1 MGRIT
6 TTRLSWSV
14 KGHRLLDDIDMAA
27 HDGGIVGLLGPNGSG
42 KSTLLRLLAGL
53 RRPETGTVSYDD
65 TSLDELGRR
74 VLARRLAVVE
84 QDVSAH
90 HHVSVR
96 QVVELGRTP
105 FRGRFDAL
113 TEHDR
118 RVVDAALERT
128 DLTEKQGRSWHTL
141 SGGEK
146 QRTQLA
152 RALAQEP
159 REILLDEPTNH
170 LDIRHQLELLELLT
184 SLDVTCVVALHDLN
198 LAARY
203 CDHIVVLDH
212 GRVAAAGSPE
222 EVLTPDLIEAVYGV
236 RALVDR
242 EPATGTTRVTYLTSA
257 THHPTAGRS
266 TPLEGAPRSLRVR
279 RPSPTPDSGAGR
291 AR

>member
-1 MGRIT
+1 MGTIT
-6 TTRLSWSV
+6 ATRLSWSV
-14 KGHRLLDDIDMAA
+14 KGHRLLDSIDMAA
-27 HDGGIVGLLGPNGSG
+27 RDGKTVGLLGPNGSG

-53 RRPETGTVSYDD
+53 RRPDAGTVHYDD
-65 TSLDELGRR
+65 TGLHELHRR

-90 HHVSVR
+90 HHVTVR

-105 FRGRFDAL
+105 FRGRFGSL

-118 RVVDAALERT
+118 RIVDAALERT
-128 DLTEKQGRSWHTL
+128 DLTGKQQRSWSTL

-170 LDIRHQLELLELLT
+170 LDIRHQLELLDLLT
-184 SLDVTCVVALHDLN
+184 TLDVTCVVALHDLN

-203 CDHIVVLDH
+203 CDHVVVLDH
-212 GRVAAAGSPE
+212 GQVAAAGTPE
-222 EVLTPDLIEAVYGV
+222 AVLAPDLIRSVYGV
-236 RALVDR
+236 DVLVDR
-242 EPATGTTRVTYLTSA
+242 EHTTGALRITYLAATATRPVRLSAHATSTCA
-257 THHPTAGRS
+257 PAG
-266 TPLEGAPRSLRVR
+266 
-279 RPSPTPDSGAGR
+279 
-291 AR
+291 

>member
-14 KGHRLLDDIDMAA
+14 KGHRLLDGIEMAA
-27 HDGGIVGLLGPNGSG
+27 PDGKIVGLLGPNGSG

-53 RRPETGTVSYDD
+53 RRPDTGTIRYDD
-65 TSLDELGRR
+65 TSLGDLGRR
-74 VLARRLAVVE
+74 VRARRLAVVE
-84 QDVSAH
+84 QDASAH
-90 HHVSVR
+90 HHVNVR

-113 TEHDR
+113 TERDR
-118 RVVDAALERT
+118 RIVDSALERT
-128 DLTEKQGRSWHTL
+128 GIGDKQHRSWHTL

-170 LDIRHQLELLELLT
+170 LDIRHQLELLDLLT
-184 SLDVTCVVALHDLN
+184 QLHVTCVVALHDLN

-203 CDHIVVLDH
+203 CDHVVVLDG
-212 GRVAAAGSPE
+212 GRVAAAGAPE
-222 EVLTPDLIEAVYGV
+222 AVLTPDLIESVYGV
-236 RALVDR
+236 HVLVDR
-242 EPATGTTRVTYLTSA
+242 EHATGTLRITYLAAARTTA
-257 THHPTAGRS
+257 TGRQG
-266 TPLEGAPRSLRVR
+266 P
-279 RPSPTPDSGAGR
+279 
-291 AR
+291 

>member
-6 TTRLSWSV
+6 TTQLSWSV
-14 KGHRLLDDIDMAA
+14 KGHRLLDNIEMAA
-27 HDGGIVGLLGPNGSG
+27 HDGKTVGLLGPNGSG

-53 RRPETGTVSYDD
+53 RRPDIGTIRYDD
-65 TSLDELGRR
+65 TALNDLSAR

-90 HHVSVR
+90 NHVNVR

-118 RVVDAALERT
+118 RIVDAALERT
-128 DLTEKQGRSWHTL
+128 DITDKQHRTWHTL
-141 SGGEK
+141 SGGER

-170 LDIRHQLELLELLT
+170 LDIRHQLELLDLLT
-184 SLDVTCVVALHDLN
+184 SLDVTCVIALHDLN

-212 GRVAAAGSPE
+212 GQVAAAGAPE
-222 EVLTPDLIEAVYGV
+222 SVLTPDLIKSVYGV
-236 RALVDR
+236 NVLVDR
-242 EPATGTTRVTYLTSA
+242 EHTTGTLRITYLAA
-257 THHPTAGRS
+257 TATRS
-266 TPLEGAPRSLRVR
+266 TAREAMPLGLQ
-279 RPSPTPDSGAGR
+279 
-291 AR
+291 

>member
-1 MGRIT
+1 MGTIT
-6 TTRLSWSV
+6 TTQLSWSV
-14 KGHRLLDDIDMAA
+14 KGHRLLDSIDMAA
-27 HDGGIVGLLGPNGSG
+27 HDGKTVGLLGPNGSG

-53 RRPETGTVSYDD
+53 RRPDTGTVRYDD
-65 TSLDELGRR
+65 TSLDDLSRR

-90 HHVSVR
+90 HHVNVR

-118 RVVDAALERT
+118 RIVDAALERT
-128 DLTEKQGRSWHTL
+128 DITDKQHQSWHTL
-141 SGGEK
+141 SGGER

-159 REILLDEPTNH
+159 QEILLDEPTNH
-170 LDIRHQLELLELLT
+170 LDIRHQLELLDLLT

-203 CDHIVVLDH
+203 CDHIVILDH
-212 GRVAAAGSPE
+212 GQVAAAGAPE
-222 EVLTPDLIEAVYGV
+222 AVLTPDLIKSVYAVDV
-236 RALVDR
+236 LVDR
-242 EPATGTTRVTYLTSA
+242 EPTTGALRITYLAA
-257 THHPTAGRS
+257 TATRTTTAK
-266 TPLEGAPRSLRVR
+266 PLRLDA
-279 RPSPTPDSGAGR
+279 
-291 AR
+291 

>member
-14 KGHRLLDDIDMAA
+14 NGHRLLDDIEMEA
-27 HDGGIVGLLGPNGSG
+27 HEGKTVGLLGPNGSG

-53 RRPETGTVSYDD
+53 RRPDTGTIRYDD
-65 TSLDELGRR
+65 TDLGDLGRR
-74 VLARRLAVVE
+74 MLARRLAVVE

-90 HHVSVR
+90 HHVNVR

-118 RVVDAALERT
+118 RIVDAALRRADIT
-128 DLTEKQGRSWHTL
+128 DKQHRIWHTL

-170 LDIRHQLELLELLT
+170 LDIRHQLELLDLLAT
-184 SLDVTCVVALHDLN
+184 LDATCVVALHDLN

-203 CDHIVVLDH
+203 CDHVVVLDH
-212 GRVAAAGSPE
+212 GRVAAAGAPAD
-222 EVLTPDLIEAVYGV
+222 VLTPDLIRSVYGV
-236 RALVDR
+236 DVLVDR
-242 EPATGTTRVTYLTSA
+242 EPTTGTLRITYLASTA
-257 THHPTAGRS
+257 ARPTAREA
-266 TPLEGAPRSLRVR
+266 TRLDLR
-279 RPSPTPDSGAGR
+279 
-291 AR
+291 

>member
-6 TTRLSWSV
+6 THRLSWSV
-14 KGHRLLDDIDMAA
+14 KGHRLLDGIDMAV
-27 HDGGIVGLLGPNGSG
+27 HDGKVVGLLGPNGSG

-53 RRPETGTVSYDD
+53 RRPDTGTVRYDD
-65 TSLDELGRR
+65 TSLNDLGRR

-90 HHVSVR
+90 HHVNVR

-113 TEHDR
+113 TERDR
-118 RVVDAALERT
+118 RIVDEALERT
-128 DLTEKQGRSWHTL
+128 EITDKQHRSWHTL

-146 QRTQLA
+146 QRAQLA

-170 LDIRHQLELLELLT
+170 LDIRHQLELLDLLT

-203 CDHIVVLDH
+203 CDHLVLLDQ
-212 GRVAAAGSPE
+212 GEVAAAGAPE
-222 EVLTPDLIEAVYGV
+222 DVLTPDLIKRVYGV
-236 RALVDR
+236 EVLVDR
-242 EPATGTTRVTYLTSA
+242 EPATGTLRVTYLA
-257 THHPTAGRS
+257 TAARTAAVPTGR
-266 TPLEGAPRSLRVR
+266 PAPR
-279 RPSPTPDSGAGR
+279 
-291 AR
+291 

>member
-1 MGRIT
+1 MGSIT

-14 KGHRLLDDIDMAA
+14 KGRQLLDTIDMQAP
-27 HDGGIVGLLGPNGSG
+27 DGKTVGLLGPNGSG

-53 RRPETGTVSYDD
+53 RRPDTGTVRYDG
-65 TSLDELGRR
+65 TALEELGRR

-84 QDVSAH
+84 QDVAAH
-90 HHVSVR
+90 HHVTVR

-105 FRGRFDAL
+105 FRGRFDGL
-113 TEHDR
+113 SGHDR

-128 DLTEKQGRSWHTL
+128 DLTHRQHRGWHTL

-170 LDIRHQLELLELLT
+170 LDIRHQLELLDLLAT
-184 SLDVTCVVALHDLN
+184 LDVTCVVALHDLN

-203 CDHIVVLDH
+203 CDHIVVLHH
-212 GRVAAAGSPE
+212 GEVAAAGAPE
-222 EVLTPDLIEAVYGV
+222 TVLTPELVQSVYGV
-236 RALVDR
+236 KVLVDR
-242 EPATGTTRVTYLTSA
+242 EPATGTLRITYLASTA
-257 THHPTAGRS
+257 TRETDTRK
-266 TPLEGAPRSLRVR
+266 PLSDLCQ
-279 RPSPTPDSGAGR
+279 
-291 AR
+291 

>member
-6 TTRLSWSV
+6 TTQLSWSV
-14 KGHRLLDDIDMAA
+14 KGHRLLDSIEMAA
-27 HDGGIVGLLGPNGSG
+27 HDGKIVGLLGPNGSG

-53 RRPETGTVSYDD
+53 RRPDTGTIHLDDVSLHDL
-65 TSLDELGRR
+65 SRR
-74 VLARRLAVVE
+74 VRARRLAVVE

-90 HHVSVR
+90 NHVNVR

-128 DLTEKQGRSWHTL
+128 DITGKQHQGWHTL
-141 SGGEK
+141 SGGER
-146 QRTQLA
+146 QRAQLA

-159 REILLDEPTNH
+159 QEILLDEPTNH
-170 LDIRHQLELLELLT
+170 LDIRHQLELLDLLT

-203 CDHIVVLDH
+203 CDRIVVLDH
-212 GRVAAAGSPE
+212 GQVAAAGDPE
-222 EVLTPDLIEAVYGV
+222 AVLTPDLVKSVYGV
-236 RALVDR
+236 DVLVDH
-242 EPATGTTRVTYLTSA
+242 EHTTGTLRITYLAA
-257 THHPTAGRS
+257 TATRTTA
-266 TPLEGAPRSLRVR
+266 TKAMQLDPQ
-279 RPSPTPDSGAGR
+279 
-291 AR
+291 

>member
-6 TTRLSWSV
+6 TTELSWSV
-14 KGHRLLDDIDMAA
+14 KGHRLLDSIEMAA
-27 HDGGIVGLLGPNGSG
+27 HDGKTVGLLGPNGSG

-53 RRPETGTVSYDD
+53 RRPDTGTVRYDD
-65 TSLDELGRR
+65 TSLDGLGRR

-90 HHVSVR
+90 HHVTVR

-113 TEHDR
+113 TGHDR
-118 RVVDAALERT
+118 RIVGAALERT
-128 DLTEKQGRSWHTL
+128 DMADKQHRSWHTL

-170 LDIRHQLELLELLT
+170 LDIRHQLELLDLLAA
-184 SLDVTCVVALHDLN
+184 LDVTCVVALHDLN

-203 CDHIVVLDH
+203 CDHIVVLQH
-212 GRVAAAGSPE
+212 GQVAAAGAPE
-222 EVLTPDLIEAVYGV
+222 AVLTPDLIESVYGV
-236 RALVDR
+236 NALVDR
-242 EPATGTTRVTYLTSA
+242 EHTTGTLRVTYLASTA
-257 THHPTAGRS
+257 TRTTATRAMQ
-266 TPLEGAPRSLRVR
+266 PDPR
-279 RPSPTPDSGAGR
+279 
-291 AR
+291 

>member
-6 TTRLSWSV
+6 ADGLSWSV
-14 KGHRLLDDIDMAA
+14 KGHRLLDGIDMAA
-27 HDGGIVGLLGPNGSG
+27 HDGQIVGLLGPNGSG

-53 RRPETGTVSYDD
+53 RRPDTGTVRYDD
-65 TSLDELGRR
+65 TDLRHLSRR

-90 HHVSVR
+90 NHVSVR

-113 TEHDR
+113 SEHDQR
-118 RVVDAALERT
+118 IVDAALERA
-128 DLTEKQGRSWHTL
+128 DITEKQHRAWHTL

-170 LDIRHQLELLELLT
+170 LDIRHQLELLDLLG
-184 SLDVTCVVALHDLN
+184 SLDVTCVIALHDLN

-203 CDHIVVLDH
+203 CDHVVILDH
-212 GRVAAAGSPE
+212 GQVVAAGAPE
-222 EVLTPDLIEAVYGV
+222 TVLIPELIESVYGV
-236 RALVDR
+236 NTLVDR
-242 EPATGTTRVTYLTSA
+242 EPSTGSLRITYLAVTTSEK
-257 THHPTAGRS
+257 TITKSMSPV
-266 TPLEGAPRSLRVR
+266 AP
-279 RPSPTPDSGAGR
+279 
-291 AR
+291 

>member
-14 KGHRLLDDIDMAA
+14 KGHRLLDTIDMAA
-27 HDGGIVGLLGPNGSG
+27 PDGKIVGLLGPNGSG

-53 RRPETGTVSYDD
+53 RRPDTGTIHYDD
-65 TSLDELGRR
+65 TRLDDLSRR
-74 VLARRLAVVE
+74 VVARRLAVVE

-105 FRGRFDAL
+105 FRGRFDAM

-128 DLTEKQGRSWHTL
+128 DITDRQHRSWHSL

-146 QRTQLA
+146 QRAQLA

-170 LDIRHQLELLELLT
+170 LDIRHQLELLDLLT

-212 GRVAAAGSPE
+212 GQVAAAGAPE
-222 EVLTPDLIEAVYGV
+222 AVLTPDLIKAVYGV
-236 RALVDR
+236 NVLIDR
-242 EPATGTTRVTYLTSA
+242 EHTTDTLRITYLAA
-257 THHPTAGRS
+257 TATRTTAGQAMRLD
-266 TPLEGAPRSLRVR
+266 PQ
-279 RPSPTPDSGAGR
+279 
-291 AR
+291 

>member
-6 TTRLSWSV
+6 STELSWSV
-14 KGHRLLDDIDMAA
+14 KGHRLLDNIEMAA
-27 HDGGIVGLLGPNGSG
+27 QDGKIVGLLGPNGSG

-53 RRPETGTVSYDD
+53 RRPDTGIVRYDD
-65 TSLDELGRR
+65 TSLRDLGRR

-90 HHVSVR
+90 NHVSVR

-113 TEHDR
+113 TRHDQQI
-118 RVVDAALERT
+118 VDAALERV
-128 DLTEKQGRSWHTL
+128 DVADKQHRAWHTL

-159 REILLDEPTNH
+159 REIVLDEPTNH
-170 LDIRHQLELLELLT
+170 LDIRHQLELLALLRT
-184 SLDVTCVVALHDLN
+184 LDVTCVVALHDLN

-203 CDHIVVLDH
+203 CDHIVILDH
-212 GRVAAAGSPE
+212 GQVVAAGTPE
-222 EVLTPDLIEAVYGV
+222 TALTSDLIELVYGV
-236 RALVDR
+236 NVLIDR
-242 EPATGTTRVTYLTSA
+242 EPTTGILRVTYLA
-257 THHPTAGRS
+257 A
-266 TPLEGAPRSLRVR
+266 TPLG
-279 RPSPTPDSGAGR
+279 TT
-291 AR
+291 ARKAMQLDPQ

>member
-6 TTRLSWSV
+6 TDHLSWSV
-14 KGHRLLDDIDMAA
+14 KGHRLLDGIEMAA
-27 HDGGIVGLLGPNGSG
+27 HDGKTVGLLGPNGSG

-53 RRPETGTVSYDD
+53 RRPDTGTVRYDD
-65 TSLDELGRR
+65 TCLADLGRR

-90 HHVSVR
+90 HHVNVR

-118 RVVDAALERT
+118 RIVDAALERT
-128 DLTEKQGRSWHTL
+128 DLTDKQHRSWHTL

-146 QRTQLA
+146 QRAQLA

-170 LDIRHQLELLELLT
+170 LDIRHQLELLDLLT

-198 LAARY
+198 LTARY
-203 CDHIVVLDH
+203 CDHIVVMDH
-212 GRVAAAGSPE
+212 GQVAAAGAPE
-222 EVLTPDLIEAVYGV
+222 AVLTPELIRSVYGV
-236 RALVDR
+236 DVLVDR
-242 EPATGTTRVTYLTSA
+242 EHTTGALRITYLAAATTRT
-257 THHPTAGRS
+257 TAR
-266 TPLEGAPRSLRVR
+266 TTMPVDAP
-279 RPSPTPDSGAGR
+279 
-291 AR
+291 

>member
-6 TTRLSWSV
+6 TSELSWSV
-14 KGHRLLDDIDMAA
+14 KGHRLLDSIEMTAR
-27 HDGGIVGLLGPNGSG
+27 DGKIVGLLGPNGSG

-53 RRPETGTVSYDD
+53 RRPDTGVVRYDG
-65 TSLDELGRR
+65 TSLHDLGRR

-84 QDVSAH
+84 QDVAAH
-90 HHVSVR
+90 NHVTAL

-118 RVVDAALERT
+118 RIVDAALERT
-128 DLTEKQGRSWHTL
+128 DVTDRQHRSRHTL

-170 LDIRHQLELLELLT
+170 LDIRHQLELLELLG

-203 CDHIVVLDH
+203 CDHVVVLNH
-212 GRVAAAGSPE
+212 GHVVAKGVPE
-222 EVLTPDLIEAVYGV
+222 AVLTPDLIESVYGV
-236 RALVDR
+236 KVLVDR
-242 EPATGTTRVTYLTSA
+242 EHTTATLRITYLAA
-257 THHPTAGRS
+257 TATRTTA
-266 TPLEGAPRSLRVR
+266 TTEMHLDR
-279 RPSPTPDSGAGR
+279 RERCRGGPP
-291 AR
+291 

>member
-6 TTRLSWSV
+6 ATELSWSV
-14 KGHRLLDDIDMAA
+14 KGHRLLDNIEMAA
-27 HDGGIVGLLGPNGSG
+27 HDGKIVGLLGPNGSG

-53 RRPETGTVSYDD
+53 RRPDTGIVRYDD
-65 TSLDELGRR
+65 TSLHDLGRR

-90 HHVSVR
+90 NHVSVR

-113 TEHDR
+113 TEHDQQI
-118 RVVDAALERT
+118 VDAALERA
-128 DLTEKQGRSWHTL
+128 DIADKQHQSWHTL

-170 LDIRHQLELLELLT
+170 LDIRHQLELLDLLR
-184 SLDVTCVVALHDLN
+184 SLEVTCVVALHDLN

-203 CDHIVVLDH
+203 CDHIVILDH
-212 GRVAAAGSPE
+212 GQVVAAGTPE
-222 EVLTPDLIEAVYGV
+222 TVLTSDLIESVYGV
-236 RALVDR
+236 NVLIDR
-242 EPATGTTRVTYLTSA
+242 EPTTGILRVTYLA
-257 THHPTAGRS
+257 A
-266 TPLEGAPRSLRVR
+266 TPLG
-279 RPSPTPDSGAGR
+279 TT
-291 AR
+291 ARKAIQLHPQ

>member
-1 MGRIT
+1 MGTIT
-6 TTRLSWSV
+6 ATRLSWSV
-14 KGHRLLDDIDMAA
+14 KGHQLLDHIDMAA
-27 HDGGIVGLLGPNGSG
+27 HDGRSVGLLGPNGSG

-53 RRPETGTVSYDD
+53 RRPDTGTVRYDG
-65 TSLDELGRR
+65 TSLNDLHRR

-90 HHVSVR
+90 HHVTVR

-118 RVVDAALERT
+118 RIVDTALERT
-128 DLTEKQGRSWHTL
+128 DLTDKQHHSWHTL
-141 SGGEK
+141 SGGER

-152 RALAQEP
+152 RALTQEP

-170 LDIRHQLELLELLT
+170 LDIRHQLELLDLLT

-212 GRVAAAGSPE
+212 GRVAAAGTPE
-222 EVLTPDLIEAVYGV
+222 AVLAPDLIRSVYGV
-236 RALVDR
+236 DVLVDR
-242 EPATGTTRVTYLTSA
+242 EHATGALRVTYLAA
-257 THHPTAGRS
+257 TAAKNDHRQATA
-266 TPLEGAPRSLRVR
+266 T
-279 RPSPTPDSGAGR
+279 
-291 AR
+291 